1 MKMSE
6 VRVGMR
12 FIKMNEPAKRI
23 VRVTKITERGF
34 KYDYEDGKTVPL
46 FPRYSMLPNGDEH
59 YGLYG
64 ETWNM
69 ERIYRFPRLRSA
81 FIAFIALL
89 TGCATIPVAAPPQIV
104 TVTHTVYQPI
114 PTAYLTP
121 CLIPVGTPATN
132 GELLIHDQAAMA
144 DLMAC
149 NQQLQRIKTLAP
161 PVTTHP

>member
-1 MKMSE
+1 MNNAGLAKVGHAKAWRCS
-6 VRVGMR
+6 VR
-12 FIKMNEPAKRI
+12 
-23 VRVTKITERGF
+23 
-34 KYDYEDGKTVPL
+34 
-46 FPRYSMLPNGDEH
+46 
-59 YGLYG
+59 YGLVWRG
-64 ETWNM
+64 EARCSTAW
-69 ERIYRFPRLRSA
+69 FLLLGCLSA
-81 FIAFIALL
+81 CTSVPIIS
-89 TGCATIPVAAPPQIV
+89 PPQIV

-161 PVTTHP
+161 PATTHQ